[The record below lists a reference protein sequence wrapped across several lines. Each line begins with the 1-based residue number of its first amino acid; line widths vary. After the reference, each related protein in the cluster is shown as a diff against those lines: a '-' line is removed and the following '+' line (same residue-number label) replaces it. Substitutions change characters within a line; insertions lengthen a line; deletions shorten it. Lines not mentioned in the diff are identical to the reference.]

1 MRRKKRISAAPAF
14 PYYVANYWLFI
25 LSYLLVYFGFSILT
39 SVFFR
44 GVIPWI
50 YSINPALLTLVNS
63 QVIHF
68 LLAASLAVLLEKL
81 IPAHTKSFLAP
92 SFYIFLL
99 IIGIPAL
106 IGPLEFP
113 ETWLVAVRAVYLFL
127 GTIFIAFGLYFPHH
141 TTTLT
146 IKHTLLKPF
155 GLLLLS
161 IYILGVLVVASLSIV
176 GGQPETVNIRTQSL
190 KEEIGGRAENS
201 LRVKSVKYVVGE
213 GETLW
218 TIAEDLYKD
227 GTFSAKIAE
236 ENGLSGKRLRAGTEL
251 TIPVGLFPSEKEVR
265 VRRYLLGNQDEVE
278 DLIKIEDT
286 GKIILLIKGDSFYSR
301 KVGRNLSSFGVV
313 VYEMNKFGE
322 LLSLGTLNFD
332 NKTFLERN
340 ATKEGEQS
348 VAGIGVSSSNPN
360 LISVSPS
367 GVYGAFL
374 LNIDNPKNITY
385 LIDGKKDILTSQIS
399 DFRDGMA
406 NLRSALSGDFF
417 VSPLEI
423 TVKNK
428 NQKTTF
434 ETRFSEAGKIVK
446 NFWIEER
453 EGKEVFAVYVYL
465 DTTKN
470 SHYIE
475 IINLSELTR

>member
-25 LSYLLVYFGFSILT
+25 FSYLLIFFGFSILT

-50 YSINPALLTLVNS
+50 YSINPALVTLINS

-68 LLAASLAVLLEKL
+68 FLAASLAVLLEKL
-81 IPAHTKSFLAP
+81 IPTHTKSFLAP
-92 SFYIFLL
+92 SFYIFLM
-99 IIGIPAL
+99 IVGIPAL

-113 ETWLVAVRAVYLFL
+113 ETLLVAARALYLFL
-127 GTIFIAFGLYFPHH
+127 GTVFIAFGLYFPHH
-141 TTTLT
+141 ATALT

-155 GLLLLS
+155 GLFLLS
-161 IYILGVLVVASLSIV
+161 TYILGVLVVASLSII
-176 GGQPETVNIRTQSL
+176 GGQPETVNIRVQPL
-190 KEEIGGRAENS
+190 KEEIVGPAENS
-201 LRVKSVKYVVGE
+201 LKVKSVKYVVGE

-236 ENGLSGKRLRAGTEL
+236 ENGLSGKRLRTGTEL
-251 TIPVGLFPSEKEVR
+251 TIPVGLVPSEKKEVKS
-265 VRRYLLGNQDEVE
+265 RRYLLGSKNEVE

-286 GKIILLIKGDSFYSR
+286 GKVVLLIKGDSFHSR

-313 VYEMNKFGE
+313 VSEINKFGE

-340 ATKEGEQS
+340 ATKDGEQS
-348 VAGIGVSSSNPN
+348 VAGIEVSSGNPN

-385 LIDGKKDILTSQIS
+385 FIEEKKDILTSQIS
-399 DFRDGMA
+399 NFREGMTD
-406 NLRSALSGDFF
+406 LRSTLSGDFDI
-417 VSPLEI
+417 SPYEI
-423 TVKNK
+423 TIQNE

-434 ETRFSEAGKIVK
+434 ETRFSETGKVVK
-446 NFWIEER
+446 DFWLEER
-453 EGKEVFAVYVYL
+453 EGVMFAIYAYL
-465 DTTKN
+465 DTAKN
-470 SHYIE
+470 SYYLE
-475 IINLSELTR
+475 IINLSELKG